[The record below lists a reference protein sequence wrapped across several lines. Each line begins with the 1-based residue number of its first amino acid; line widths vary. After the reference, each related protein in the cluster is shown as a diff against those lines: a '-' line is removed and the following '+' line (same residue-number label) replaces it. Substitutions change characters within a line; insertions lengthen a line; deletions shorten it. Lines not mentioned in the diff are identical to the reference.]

1 MYICNKDITRKTSV
15 EDDNIYIYIYIYII
29 IYVAIRKKISVLD
42 FLAI

>member
-15 EDDNIYIYIYIYII
+15 EDDNIYICIYII